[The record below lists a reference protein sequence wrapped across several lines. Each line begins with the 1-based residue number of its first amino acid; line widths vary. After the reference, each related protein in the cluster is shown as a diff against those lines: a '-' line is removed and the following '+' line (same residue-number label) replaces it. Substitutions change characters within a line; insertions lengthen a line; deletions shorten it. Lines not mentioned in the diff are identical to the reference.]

1 MINDKIINIILKNAP
16 VYNANKIIKELLKH
30 IDNTY
35 DYNDAKKNHILEML
49 VDTDAIITIDKVDM
63 DYVIEHFVDFM
74 YKGDTYNYR
83 NIKVENVDNIDCLI
97 NVSYEYMEKVNEDRG
112 DIDWVKS
119 NYNINFND
127 RPEVLK
133 KS

>member
-1 MINDKIINIILKNAP
+1 MINDKIMNVILNGSNS
-16 VYNANKIIKELLKH
+16 YNKDIVIKELLKH
-30 IDNTY
+30 IDNGY
-35 DYNDAKKNHILEML
+35 DYNDIKKNHILEML
-49 VDTDAIITIDKVDM
+49 VDEDTIITIDKVNI
-63 DYVIEHFVDFM
+63 DYVIEHFADFM

-97 NVSYEYMEKVNEDRG
+97 NVSYEYMEKINEDRG
-112 DIDWVKS
+112 DIDWVGA

>member
-1 MINDKIINIILKNAP
+1 MINDKIMNVILNGSNS
-16 VYNANKIIKELLKH
+16 YNKDIVIKELLKH
-30 IDNTY
+30 IDNGY
-35 DYNDAKKNHILEML
+35 DYNDIKKNHILEML
-49 VDTDAIITIDKVDM
+49 VDEDTIITIDKVNI

-97 NVSYEYMEKVNEDRG
+97 NVSYEYMEKINEDRG
-112 DIDWVKS
+112 DIDWVKA

-127 RPEVLK
+127 KPEVLK

>member
-1 MINDKIINIILKNAP
+1 MINDKIMNVILNGSNT
-16 VYNANKIIKELLKH
+16 YNKDIVIKELLKH
-30 IDNTY
+30 IDNGY
-35 DYNDAKKNHILEML
+35 DYNDNRKNHILEML
-49 VDTDAIITIDKVDM
+49 VDTDAIITIYKVNI

-74 YKGDTYNYR
+74 YKRDTYNYR

-112 DIDWVKS
+112 DIDWTRA
-119 NYNINFND
+119 NYNIDFND
-127 RPEVLK
+127 RPELLK

>member
-16 VYNANKIIKELLKH
+16 VDNANKVIKELLNH

-35 DYNDAKKNHILEML
+35 DYNDTKKNHVLEML
-49 VDTDAIITIDKVDM
+49 VDKDAIITIDKVDINYII
-63 DYVIEHFVDFM
+63 DHFVDFM

-112 DIDWVKS
+112 DIDWIRA

>member
-1 MINDKIINIILKNAP
+1 MDMII
-16 VYNANKIIKELLKH
+16 
-30 IDNTY
+30 
-35 DYNDAKKNHILEML
+35 DYNDIKKNHILEML
-49 VDTDAIITIDKVDM
+49 VDTDTIITIDKVNI

-83 NIKVENVDNIDCLI
+83 NIKVEYVDNIDCLI
-97 NVSYEYMEKVNEDRG
+97 NVSYEYMEKINEDRG
-112 DIDWVKS
+112 DIDWVKA

>member
-1 MINDKIINIILKNAP
+1 MINDKIINVIINDSNS
-16 VYNANKIIKELLKH
+16 YNKDIVIKELLKH
-30 IDNTY
+30 IDNGY
-35 DYNDAKKNHILEML
+35 DYNDIKKNHILEML
-49 VDTDAIITIDKVDM
+49 VDTDTIITIDKVNI

-74 YKGDTYNYR
+74 YKGDRYNYR
-83 NIKVENVDNIDCLI
+83 NLKVENVDNIDCLI
-97 NVSYEYMEKVNEDRG
+97 NVSYEYMEKINEDRG
-112 DIDWVKS
+112 DIDWVKA